1 MAKNKEHQFDTKEN
15 GKNATGR
22 PSSYKPEY
30 CQALIRW
37 FDVDSFS
44 VKDIQITNKDG
55 STKEYT
61 EREATP
67 LPMLVDFA
75 KSIGVCYVTVYNWAG
90 LNSERPEAAKEEFV
104 IAYKEAIAHR
114 DRIVIQNG
122 LLGLYNGYFAKF
134 FAENNM
140 GMKEAPKEVTLTI
153 DGFAAALKKVYGKP

>member
-1 MAKNKEHQFDTKEN
+1 MKNQKTYKIKEN
-15 GKNATGR
+15 NKKDTGR
-22 PSSYKPEY
+22 PTLYKPEY

-37 FDVDSFS
+37 FDVDSFTT
-44 VKDIQITNKDG
+44 KDICFTYKDG
-55 STKEYT
+55 STKET
-61 EREATP
+61 TTREAVA

-75 KSIGVCYVTVYNWAG
+75 KSLGLGYMTVYRWAG
-90 LNSERPEAAKEEFV
+90 LDRERPEAEVVEFGE
-104 IAYKEAIAHR
+104 AYKEALAHR

-153 DGFAAALKKVYGKP
+153 DGFATALKKVYGKPK